1 MGARARPDGNV
12 SRARSP
18 SRSRVLASGKECRQ
32 RNFHGAFRSSA
43 MSNAPFASRPL
54 GTAMVGGAVA
64 MATLEVLLQKNV
76 LTLDDVQAVLKT
88 AQSSLVNA
96 PSVQGSLDGARI

>member
-1 MGARARPDGNV
+1 
-12 SRARSP
+12 
-18 SRSRVLASGKECRQ
+18 
-32 RNFHGAFRSSA
+32 

-96 PSVQGSLDGARI
+96 PSVQGSLDGARIIGEIRDLFFGRQRGFRNEVRR